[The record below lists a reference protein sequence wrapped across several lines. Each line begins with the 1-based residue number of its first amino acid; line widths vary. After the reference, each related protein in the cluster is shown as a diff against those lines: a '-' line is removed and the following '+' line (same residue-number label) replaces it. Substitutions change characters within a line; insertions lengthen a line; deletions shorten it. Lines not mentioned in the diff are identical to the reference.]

1 MNYNMI
7 IFILGNLM
15 KVEGCIMIV
24 PALIA
29 VGKSENDSIRAFLTT
44 IIMLWLL
51 GTILTSIKFKNKDI
65 YAREGF
71 VITALSWIV
80 LSFFGA
86 MPFYFSE
93 TIPSF
98 IDCFFETV
106 SGFTTTGATILT
118 EIEGLPL
125 SILFWRSFTHW
136 IGGMGVLV
144 FLLAI
149 IPMGGD
155 RSMYIMK
162 AEAPGPLVGKLVPKV
177 KSTAKLLYL
186 IYIFL
191 TIAEM
196 AFLLIGGMPLFDSI
210 VTAFSTAGTGGYSI
224 KNASIAAY
232 NSPYIEYV
240 IAIFMMTF
248 GINFNLFYL
257 LIMKDFADI
266 FKNEELKYYLGI
278 IGVATLLIT
287 ANIVSMYD
295 SIEQAFRYA
304 FFQVTSVITTTG
316 FITQN
321 FELWPEFSKTILVVI
336 IMIGACGGSTGG
348 GLKVSRLVIVLK
360 MITQELK
367 RMVHPRSVNI
377 IKLDGM
383 KIEQETVDSVTSF
396 FVIYIFLIFGSFIL
410 ISVDNFDFT
419 TSLTAVMTCVGNVGP
434 GLGGVGPVE
443 NFSIFSPFV
452 KLVLCMDMLLGRLEI
467 FPLVMLFSPAVWKKG
482 FM

>member
-1 MNYNMI
+1 M
-7 IFILGNLM
+7 
-15 KVEGCIMIV
+15 
-24 PALIA
+24 
-29 VGKSENDSIRAFLTT
+29 
-44 IIMLWLL
+44 LL
-51 GTILTSIKFKNKDI
+51 GLGTVLTSIKFKNKDI

-98 IDCFFETV
+98 VDSFFETV
-106 SGFTTTGATILT
+106 SGFTTTGASILT
-118 EIEGLPL
+118 VIEGLPL

-186 IYIFL
+186 IYVFL

-196 AFLLIGGMPLFDSI
+196 IFLIAGGMPLFDSI
-210 VTAFSTAGTGGYSI
+210 VSAFSTAGTGGYSI

-232 NSPYIEYV
+232 NSAYIEYI
-240 IAIFMMTF
+240 IAIFMMIF

-257 LIMKDFADI
+257 LLMKDFI
-266 FKNEELKYYLGI
+266 NVFKNEELRYYLGI
-278 IGVATLLIT
+278 IAIATVLIT
-287 ANIVSMYD
+287 ANIASMYD
-295 SIEQAFRYA
+295 SIEQAFRNA
-304 FFQVTSVITTTG
+304 FFQVTSLITTTG
-316 FITQN
+316 FITAN
-321 FELWPEFSKTILVVI
+321 YELWPEFSKTMLIVI
-336 IMIGACGGSTGG
+336 VMIGACGGSTGG

-396 FVIYIFLIFGSFIL
+396 FVIYVFLIFGSFII

-452 KLVLCMDMLLGRLEI
+452 KIVLCMDMLLGRLEI

>member
-1 MNYNMI
+1 
-7 IFILGNLM
+7 
-15 KVEGCIMIV
+15 
-24 PALIA
+24 
-29 VGKSENDSIRAFLTT
+29 
-44 IIMLWLL
+44 
-51 GTILTSIKFKNKDI
+51 
-65 YAREGF
+65 
-71 VITALSWIV
+71 
-80 LSFFGA
+80 
-86 MPFYFSE
+86 
-93 TIPSF
+93 
-98 IDCFFETV
+98 
-106 SGFTTTGATILT
+106 
-118 EIEGLPL
+118 
-125 SILFWRSFTHW
+125 
-136 IGGMGVLV
+136 MGVLV

-186 IYIFL
+186 IYVFL
-191 TIAEM
+191 TIAEIL
-196 AFLLIGGMPLFDSI
+196 FLIAGGMPLFDSI
-210 VTAFSTAGTGGYSI
+210 VSAFSTAGTGGYSI
-224 KNASIAAY
+224 KNTSIAAY
-232 NSPYIEYV
+232 NSAYIEYT
-240 IAIFMMTF
+240 IAIFMMIF

-257 LIMKDFADI
+257 LLMKDFINI
-266 FKNEELKYYLGI
+266 FKNEELRYYLGI
-278 IGVATLLIT
+278 IAVATMLIT
-287 ANIVSMYD
+287 ANIASMYD
-295 SIEQAFRYA
+295 SIEQAFRNA
-304 FFQVTSVITTTG
+304 FFQVTALITTTG
-316 FITQN
+316 FVTAN
-321 FELWPEFSKTILVVI
+321 FELWPEFSKTILIVI
-336 IMIGACGGSTGG
+336 VMIGACGGSTGG

-367 RMVHPRSVNI
+367 RMVHPRSINI

-396 FVIYIFLIFGSFIL
+396 FVIYVFLIFGSFII

-452 KLVLCMDMLLGRLEI
+452 KMVLCMDMLLGRLEI

>member
-7 IFILGNLM
+7 IYMLGNLM
-15 KVEGCIMIV
+15 KVEGCLMIV
-24 PALIA
+24 PVMIA
-29 VGKSENDSIRAFLTT
+29 VAKSETASMKAFLTT
-44 IIMLWLL
+44 IVMLWGL

-93 TIPSF
+93 TIPFFVDS
-98 IDCFFETV
+98 FFETV
-106 SGFTTTGATILT
+106 SGFTTTGASILN
-118 EIEGLPL
+118 EIESLPL

-186 IYIFL
+186 IYVFL

-196 AFLLIGGMPLFDSI
+196 IFLITGGMPIFDSV

-232 NSPYIEYV
+232 NSAYIEYI
-240 IAIFMMTF
+240 IAIFMTIF

-257 LIMKDFADI
+257 LLMKDFVNV
-266 FKNEELKYYLGI
+266 FKNEELRYYLGI
-278 IGVATLLIT
+278 IGIATILIT
-287 ANIVSMYD
+287 ANIATMYD
-295 SIEQAFRYA
+295 SIEQAFRNA
-304 FFQVTSVITTTG
+304 FFQVTALITTTG
-316 FITQN
+316 FVTAN
-321 FELWPEFSKTILVVI
+321 FELWPEFSKTILIVI
-336 IMIGACGGSTGG
+336 VMIGACGGSTGG

-367 RMVHPRSVNI
+367 RMVHPRSINI

-396 FVIYIFLIFGSFIL
+396 FVIYVFLIFGSFII
-410 ISVDNFDFT
+410 ISIDNFDFT

>member
-7 IFILGNLM
+7 IYILGNLM
-15 KVEGCIMIV
+15 KVEGCLMIV
-24 PALIA
+24 PLFIA
-29 VGKSENDSIRAFLTT
+29 IAKTENAPMKAFITT
-44 IIMLWLL
+44 IVMLL
-51 GTILTSIKFKNKDI
+51 GLGTVLTSIKFKNKDI

-98 IDCFFETV
+98 VDSFFETV
-106 SGFTTTGATILT
+106 SGFTTTGASILT
-118 EIEGLPL
+118 VIEGLPL

-186 IYIFL
+186 IYVFL

-196 AFLLIGGMPLFDSI
+196 IFLIAGGMPLFDSI
-210 VTAFSTAGTGGYSI
+210 VSAFSTAGTGGYSI

-232 NSPYIEYV
+232 NSAYIEYI
-240 IAIFMMTF
+240 IAIFMMIF

-257 LIMKDFADI
+257 LLMKDFI
-266 FKNEELKYYLGI
+266 NVFKNEELRYYLGI
-278 IGVATLLIT
+278 IAIATVLIT
-287 ANIVSMYD
+287 ANIASMYD
-295 SIEQAFRYA
+295 SIEQAFRNA
-304 FFQVTSVITTTG
+304 FFQVTSLITTTG
-316 FITQN
+316 FITAN
-321 FELWPEFSKTILVVI
+321 YELWPEFSKTMLIVI
-336 IMIGACGGSTGG
+336 VMIGACGGSTGG

-396 FVIYIFLIFGSFIL
+396 FVIYVFLIFGSFII

-452 KLVLCMDMLLGRLEI
+452 KIVLCMDMLLGRLEI

>member
-1 MNYNMI
+1 MNYYMI
-7 IFILGNLM
+7 MYILGNLM
-15 KVEGCIMIV
+15 KVEGCLMVV

-29 VGKSENDSIRAFLTT
+29 IAKKEADPMHGFFTT
-44 IIMLWLL
+44 IIMLWIL
-51 GTILTSIKFKNKDI
+51 GTILTGLKFKNKDI

-71 VITALSWIV
+71 VVTALSWIV

-86 MPFYFSE
+86 MPFYFSG

-98 IDCFFETV
+98 VDSFFETV
-106 SGFTTTGATILT
+106 SGFTTTGATILNQ
-118 EIEGLPL
+118 IEGLPL

-196 AFLLIGGMPLFDSI
+196 LFLLAAGMPLFDSI
-210 VTAFSTAGTGGYSI
+210 LSAFSTAGTGGYSI

-232 NSPYIEYV
+232 DSAVIEYI
-240 IAIFMMTF
+240 IAVFMMIF

-257 LIMKDFADI
+257 LMIKDFAEI

-278 IGVATLLIT
+278 IAGATALIT
-287 ANIVSMYD
+287 LNIVGMYE
-295 SIEQAFRYA
+295 SIEAAFRDA
-304 FFQVTSVITTTG
+304 FFQVTSLITTTG
-316 FITQN
+316 FITAN
-321 FELWPEFSKTILVVI
+321 YELWPEFSKTMLIVIL
-336 IMIGACGGSTGG
+336 MIGACGGSTGG
-348 GLKVSRLVIVLK
+348 GLKVSRLVILLK

-396 FVIYIFLIFGSFIL
+396 FVIYVFLIFGSFII
-410 ISVDNFDFT
+410 ISVDNFGFT

-443 NFSIFSPFV
+443 NFALFSPFV

>member
-7 IFILGNLM
+7 IYILGNLM
-15 KVEGCIMIV
+15 KVEGCIMVV
-24 PALIA
+24 PLLIA
-29 VGKSENDSIRAFLTT
+29 IAKTENAPMKAFIIT
-44 IIMLWLL
+44 IVILLGL

-86 MPFYFSE
+86 MPFYFSK

-98 IDCFFETV
+98 IDSFFETV
-106 SGFTTTGATILT
+106 SGFTTTGASILT
-118 EIEGLPL
+118 VIEGLPL

-196 AFLLIGGMPLFDSI
+196 IFLIAGGMPLFDSI
-210 VTAFSTAGTGGYSI
+210 VSAFSTAGTGGYSI

-232 NSPYIEYV
+232 NSAYIEYI
-240 IAIFMMTF
+240 IAIFMMIF

-257 LIMKDFADI
+257 LLMKDFI
-266 FKNEELKYYLGI
+266 NILKNEELKYYLGI
-278 IGVATLLIT
+278 IITATVLIT
-287 ANIVSMYD
+287 LNIASMYD
-295 SIEQAFRYA
+295 SIEQAFRNA
-304 FFQVTSVITTTG
+304 LFQVISLITTTG
-316 FITQN
+316 FITAN
-321 FELWPEFSKTILVVI
+321 FELWPEFSKTILIVI
-336 IMIGACGGSTGG
+336 VMIGACGGSTGG

-367 RMVHPRSVNI
+367 RMVHPRSINI

-396 FVIYIFLIFGSFIL
+396 FVIYVFLIFGSFII
-410 ISVDNFDFT
+410 ISIDNFDFT

-452 KLVLCMDMLLGRLEI
+452 KMVLCMDMLLGRLEI

>member
-7 IFILGNLM
+7 IYMLGNLM
-15 KVEGCIMIV
+15 KVEGCLMIV

-29 VGKSENDSIRAFLTT
+29 VVKSETASTKAFLTT
-44 IIMLWLL
+44 IIMLWGL

-93 TIPSF
+93 TIPFFVDS
-98 IDCFFETV
+98 FFETV
-106 SGFTTTGATILT
+106 SGFTTTGASILN

-186 IYIFL
+186 IYVFL

-196 AFLLIGGMPLFDSI
+196 IFLIAGGMPLFDSI

-224 KNASIAAY
+224 KNTSIAAY
-232 NSPYIEYV
+232 NSAYIEYI
-240 IAIFMMTF
+240 IAIFMTIF

-257 LIMKDFADI
+257 LLMKDLQI
-266 FKNEELKYYLGI
+266 YLKMKNY
-278 IGVATLLIT
+278 
-287 ANIVSMYD
+287 
-295 SIEQAFRYA
+295 
-304 FFQVTSVITTTG
+304 
-316 FITQN
+316 
-321 FELWPEFSKTILVVI
+321 VI
-336 IMIGACGGSTGG
+336 I
-348 GLKVSRLVIVLK
+348 
-360 MITQELK
+360 
-367 RMVHPRSVNI
+367 
-377 IKLDGM
+377 
-383 KIEQETVDSVTSF
+383 
-396 FVIYIFLIFGSFIL
+396 
-410 ISVDNFDFT
+410 
-419 TSLTAVMTCVGNVGP
+419 
-434 GLGGVGPVE
+434 
-443 NFSIFSPFV
+443 
-452 KLVLCMDMLLGRLEI
+452 
-467 FPLVMLFSPAVWKKG
+467 
-482 FM
+482 

>member
-7 IFILGNLM
+7 IYMLGNLM
-15 KVEGCIMIV
+15 KVEGCLMIV

-29 VGKSENDSIRAFLTT
+29 VVKSETASTKAFLTT
-44 IIMLWLL
+44 IIMLWGL

-93 TIPSF
+93 TIPFFVDS
-98 IDCFFETV
+98 FFETV
-106 SGFTTTGATILT
+106 SGFTTTGASILN

-186 IYIFL
+186 IYVFL

-196 AFLLIGGMPLFDSI
+196 IFLIAGGMPLFDSI

-224 KNASIAAY
+224 KNTSIAAY
-232 NSPYIEYV
+232 NSAYIEYI
-240 IAIFMMTF
+240 IAIFMTIF

-257 LIMKDFADI
+257 LLMKDFANI
-266 FKNEELKYYLGI
+266 FKNEELRYYLGI
-278 IGVATLLIT
+278 IGIATLLIT
-287 ANIVSMYD
+287 ANIATMYD
-295 SIEQAFRYA
+295 SIEQAFRNA
-304 FFQVTSVITTTG
+304 FFQVTALITTTG
-316 FITQN
+316 FVTAN
-321 FELWPEFSKTILVVI
+321 FELWPEFSKTILIVI
-336 IMIGACGGSTGG
+336 VMIGACGGSTGG

-396 FVIYIFLIFGSFIL
+396 FVIYVFLIFGSFII

-434 GLGGVGPVE
+434 GLGGFGPVE

>member
-1 MNYNMI
+1 
-7 IFILGNLM
+7 
-15 KVEGCIMIV
+15 
-24 PALIA
+24 
-29 VGKSENDSIRAFLTT
+29 
-44 IIMLWLL
+44 
-51 GTILTSIKFKNKDI
+51 
-65 YAREGF
+65 
-71 VITALSWIV
+71 
-80 LSFFGA
+80 

-98 IDCFFETV
+98 IDSFFETV
-106 SGFTTTGATILT
+106 SGFTTTGASILT

-186 IYIFL
+186 IYVFL
-191 TIAEM
+191 TIAEIL
-196 AFLLIGGMPLFDSI
+196 FLIAGGMPLFDSI
-210 VTAFSTAGTGGYSI
+210 VSAFSTAGTGGYSI
-224 KNASIAAY
+224 KNTSIAAY
-232 NSPYIEYV
+232 NSAYIEYT
-240 IAIFMMTF
+240 IAIFMMIF

-257 LIMKDFADI
+257 LLMKDFINI
-266 FKNEELKYYLGI
+266 FKNEELRYYLGI
-278 IGVATLLIT
+278 IAVATMLIT
-287 ANIVSMYD
+287 ANIASMYD
-295 SIEQAFRYA
+295 SIEQAFRNA
-304 FFQVTSVITTTG
+304 FFQVTALITTTG
-316 FITQN
+316 FVTAN
-321 FELWPEFSKTILVVI
+321 FELWPEFSKTILIVI
-336 IMIGACGGSTGG
+336 VMIGACGGSTGG

-367 RMVHPRSVNI
+367 RMVHPRSINI

-396 FVIYIFLIFGSFIL
+396 FVIYVFLIFGSFII

-452 KLVLCMDMLLGRLEI
+452 KMVLCMDMLLGRLEI

>member
-7 IFILGNLM
+7 IYILGNLM
-15 KVEGCIMIV
+15 KVEGCIMVV
-24 PALIA
+24 PLFISIA
-29 VGKSENDSIRAFLTT
+29 KTENAPMRAFITT
-44 IIMLWLL
+44 IIMLFIL

-98 IDCFFETV
+98 IDSFFETV
-106 SGFTTTGATILT
+106 SGFTTTGASILT

-186 IYIFL
+186 IYVFL
-191 TIAEM
+191 TIAEIL
-196 AFLLIGGMPLFDSI
+196 FLIAGGMPLFDSI
-210 VTAFSTAGTGGYSI
+210 VSAFSTAGTGGYSI
-224 KNASIAAY
+224 KNTSIAAY
-232 NSPYIEYV
+232 NSAYIEYT
-240 IAIFMMTF
+240 IAIFMMIF

-257 LIMKDFADI
+257 LLMKDFINI
-266 FKNEELKYYLGI
+266 FKNEELRYYLGI
-278 IGVATLLIT
+278 IAVATILIT
-287 ANIVSMYD
+287 ANIASMYD
-295 SIEQAFRYA
+295 SIEQAFRNA
-304 FFQVTSVITTTG
+304 FFQVTALITTTG
-316 FITQN
+316 FVTAN
-321 FELWPEFSKTILVVI
+321 FELWPEFSKTILIVI
-336 IMIGACGGSTGG
+336 VMIGACGGSTGG

-367 RMVHPRSVNI
+367 RMVHPRSINI

-396 FVIYIFLIFGSFIL
+396 FVIYVFLIFGSFII

-452 KLVLCMDMLLGRLEI
+452 KMVLCMDMLLGRLEI

>member
-1 MNYNMI
+1 M
-7 IFILGNLM
+7 
-15 KVEGCIMIV
+15 
-24 PALIA
+24 
-29 VGKSENDSIRAFLTT
+29 
-44 IIMLWLL
+44 
-51 GTILTSIKFKNKDI
+51 LTSIKFKNKDI

-98 IDCFFETV
+98 VDSFFETV
-106 SGFTTTGATILT
+106 SGFTTTGASILT
-118 EIEGLPL
+118 VIEGLPL

-186 IYIFL
+186 IYVFL

-196 AFLLIGGMPLFDSI
+196 IFLIAGGMPLFDSI
-210 VTAFSTAGTGGYSI
+210 VSAFSTAGTGGYSI

-232 NSPYIEYV
+232 NSAYIEYI
-240 IAIFMMTF
+240 IAIFMMIF

-257 LIMKDFADI
+257 LLMKDFI
-266 FKNEELKYYLGI
+266 NVFKNEELRYYLGI
-278 IGVATLLIT
+278 IAIATVLIT
-287 ANIVSMYD
+287 ANIASMYD
-295 SIEQAFRYA
+295 SIEQAFRNA
-304 FFQVTSVITTTG
+304 FFQVTSLITTTG
-316 FITQN
+316 FITAN
-321 FELWPEFSKTILVVI
+321 YELWPEFSKTMLIVI
-336 IMIGACGGSTGG
+336 VMIGACGGSTGG

-396 FVIYIFLIFGSFIL
+396 FVIYVFLIFGSFII

-452 KLVLCMDMLLGRLEI
+452 KIVLCMDMLLGRLEI

>member
-7 IFILGNLM
+7 IYILGNLM
-15 KVEGCIMIV
+15 KVEGCLMIV
-24 PALIA
+24 PLFIA
-29 VGKSENDSIRAFLTT
+29 IAKTENAPMKAFITT
-44 IIMLWLL
+44 IIMLLGL
-51 GTILTSIKFKNKDI
+51 GTVLTSIKFKNKDI

-98 IDCFFETV
+98 VDSFFETV
-106 SGFTTTGATILT
+106 SGFTTTGASILT
-118 EIEGLPL
+118 VIEGLPL

-186 IYIFL
+186 IYVFL

-196 AFLLIGGMPLFDSI
+196 IFLIAGGMPLFDSI
-210 VTAFSTAGTGGYSI
+210 VSAFSTAGTGGYSI

-232 NSPYIEYV
+232 NSAYIEYI
-240 IAIFMMTF
+240 IAIFMMIF

-257 LIMKDFADI
+257 LLMKDFI
-266 FKNEELKYYLGI
+266 NVFKNEELRYYLGI
-278 IGVATLLIT
+278 IAIATVLIT
-287 ANIVSMYD
+287 ANIASMYD
-295 SIEQAFRYA
+295 SIEQAFRNA
-304 FFQVTSVITTTG
+304 FFQVTSLITTTG
-316 FITQN
+316 FITAN
-321 FELWPEFSKTILVVI
+321 YELWPEFSKTMLIVI
-336 IMIGACGGSTGG
+336 VMIGACGGSTGG

-396 FVIYIFLIFGSFIL
+396 FVIYVFLIFGSFII

-452 KLVLCMDMLLGRLEI
+452 KIVLCMDMLLGRLEI

>member
-7 IFILGNLM
+7 IYMLGNLM
-15 KVEGCIMIV
+15 KVEGCLMIV

-29 VGKSENDSIRAFLTT
+29 VGKSESAPMRAFFTT
-44 IIMLWLL
+44 IIMLWVL
-51 GTILTSIKFKNKDI
+51 GTILTALKFKNKDI

-86 MPFYFSE
+86 MPFYFSG

-98 IDCFFETV
+98 VDSFFETV
-106 SGFTTTGATILT
+106 SGFTTTGATILNQ
-118 EIEGLPL
+118 IEGLPL

-177 KSTAKLLYL
+177 KSTAKLLYM

-196 AFLLIGGMPLFDSI
+196 LFLLAAGMPLFDSI
-210 VTAFSTAGTGGYSI
+210 VSAFSTAGTGGYSI

-232 NSPYIEYV
+232 NSASIEYI
-240 IAIFMMTF
+240 IAIFMMIF

-257 LIMKDFADI
+257 LIIKDFADI

-278 IGVATLLIT
+278 IAGATLLIT
-287 ANIVSMYD
+287 VNIMGMYEH
-295 SIEQAFRYA
+295 IEEAFRDA
-304 FFQVTSVITTTG
+304 FFQVTSLITTTG
-316 FITQN
+316 FITAN
-321 FELWPEFSKTILVVI
+321 YELWPEFSKTMLAVI

-348 GLKVSRLVIVLK
+348 GLKVSRLIILLK

-396 FVIYIFLIFGSFIL
+396 FVIYIFLIFGSFII
-410 ISVDNFDFT
+410 ISVDNFGFT

-443 NFSIFSPFV
+443 NFALFSPFV
-452 KLVLCMDMLLGRLEI
+452 KLVLCMDMVLGRLEI

>member
-7 IFILGNLM
+7 IYILGNLM
-15 KVEGCIMIV
+15 KVEGCLMIV
-24 PALIA
+24 PLFIA
-29 VGKSENDSIRAFLTT
+29 IAKTENAPMKAFITT
-44 IIMLWLL
+44 IVMLL
-51 GTILTSIKFKNKDI
+51 GLGTVLTSIKFKNKDI

-98 IDCFFETV
+98 VDSFFETV
-106 SGFTTTGATILT
+106 SGFTTTGASILT
-118 EIEGLPL
+118 VIEGLPL

-186 IYIFL
+186 IYVFL

-196 AFLLIGGMPLFDSI
+196 IFLIAGGMPLFDSI
-210 VTAFSTAGTGGYSI
+210 VSAFSTAGTGGYSI

-232 NSPYIEYV
+232 NSAYIEYI
-240 IAIFMMTF
+240 IAIFMMIF

-257 LIMKDFADI
+257 LLMKNFI
-266 FKNEELKYYLGI
+266 NVFKNEELRYYLGI
-278 IGVATLLIT
+278 IAIATVLIT
-287 ANIVSMYD
+287 ANIASMYD
-295 SIEQAFRYA
+295 SIEQAFRNA
-304 FFQVTSVITTTG
+304 FFQVTSLITTTG
-316 FITQN
+316 FITAN
-321 FELWPEFSKTILVVI
+321 YELWPEFSKTMLIVI
-336 IMIGACGGSTGG
+336 VMIGACGGSTGG

-396 FVIYIFLIFGSFIL
+396 FVIYVFLIFGSFII

-452 KLVLCMDMLLGRLEI
+452 KIVLCMDMLLGRLEI

>member
-1 MNYNMI
+1 MNYYMI
-7 IFILGNLM
+7 MYILGNLM
-15 KVEGCIMIV
+15 KVEGCLMIV

-29 VGKSENDSIRAFLTT
+29 IAKKEPDPMHGFFTT
-44 IIMLWLL
+44 IVMLWVL
-51 GTILTSIKFKNKDI
+51 GTVLTSLKFKNKDI

-86 MPFYFSE
+86 MPFYFSGA
-93 TIPSF
+93 ILSF
-98 IDCFFETV
+98 VDSFFETV
-106 SGFTTTGATILT
+106 SGFTTTGATILN

-196 AFLLIGGMPLFDSI
+196 LFLLAAGMPLFDS
-210 VTAFSTAGTGGYSI
+210 VVSAFSTAGTGGYSI

-232 NSPYIEYV
+232 DSATIEYI
-240 IAIFMMTF
+240 IAVFMMIF

-257 LIMKDFADI
+257 LMIKDFADI

-278 IGVATLLIT
+278 IAGATILIT
-287 ANIVSMYD
+287 VNIMGMYE
-295 SIEQAFRYA
+295 SIEEALRDA
-304 FFQVTSVITTTG
+304 FFQVTSLITTTG
-316 FITQN
+316 FITAN
-321 FELWPEFSKTILVVI
+321 YELWPEFSKTILMVI
-336 IMIGACGGSTGG
+336 LMIGACGGSTGG
-348 GLKVSRLVIVLK
+348 GLKVSRLVILLK

-396 FVIYIFLIFGSFIL
+396 FVIYIFLIFGSFIM
-410 ISVDNFDFT
+410 ISVDNFGFT

-443 NFSIFSPFV
+443 NFALFSPFV
-452 KLVLCMDMLLGRLEI
+452 KLILCMDMLLGRLEI

>member
-7 IFILGNLM
+7 IYMLGNLM
-15 KVEGCIMIV
+15 KVEGCLMIV
-24 PALIA
+24 PILIA
-29 VGKSENDSIRAFLTT
+29 VAKSETASIKAFLTT
-44 IIMLWLL
+44 IIMLWGL

-93 TIPSF
+93 TIPFFVDS
-98 IDCFFETV
+98 FFETV
-106 SGFTTTGATILT
+106 SGFTTTGASILN
-118 EIEGLPL
+118 EIESLPL

-186 IYIFL
+186 IYVFL

-196 AFLLIGGMPLFDSI
+196 IFLIAGGMPLFDSI

-224 KNASIAAY
+224 KNTSIAAY
-232 NSPYIEYV
+232 NSAYIEYI
-240 IAIFMMTF
+240 IAIFMTIF

-257 LIMKDFADI
+257 LLMKDFANI
-266 FKNEELKYYLGI
+266 FKNEELRYYLGI
-278 IGVATLLIT
+278 IGIATLLIT
-287 ANIVSMYD
+287 INIATMYD
-295 SIEQAFRYA
+295 SIEQAFRNA
-304 FFQVTSVITTTG
+304 FFQVTALITTTG
-316 FITQN
+316 FVTAN
-321 FELWPEFSKTILVVI
+321 FELWPEFSKTMLIVI
-336 IMIGACGGSTGG
+336 VMIGACGGSTGG

-396 FVIYIFLIFGSFIL
+396 FVIYVFLIFGSFII
-410 ISVDNFDFT
+410 ISIDNFDFT

>member
-7 IFILGNLM
+7 IYILGNLM

-29 VGKSENDSIRAFLTT
+29 IVKSENAPMRAFFTT
-44 IIMLWLL
+44 IVMLWLL
-51 GTILTSIKFKNKDI
+51 GTVLTSIKFKDKDI

-196 AFLLIGGMPLFDSI
+196 IFLIAAGMPLFDSI
-210 VTAFSTAGTGGYSI
+210 VSAFSTAGTGGYSI
-224 KNASIAAY
+224 KNASIASYDSAM
-232 NSPYIEYV
+232 IEY
-240 IAIFMMTF
+240 IISIFMMIF

-257 LIMKDFADI
+257 LMIKDFADI

-278 IGVATLLIT
+278 IGVSTVLIT
-287 ANIVSMYD
+287 ANIASMYD

-304 FFQVTSVITTTG
+304 FFQVTSIITTTG
-316 FITQN
+316 FITEN
-321 FELWPEFSKTILVVI
+321 FELWPEFSKTILIVI
-336 IMIGACGGSTGG
+336 LMIGACGGSTGG
-348 GLKVSRLVIVLK
+348 GLKVSRIVIVLK

-396 FVIYIFLIFGSFIL
+396 FVIYIFLIFGSFII

-452 KLVLCMDMLLGRLEI
+452 KLILCMDMLLGRLEI

>member
-7 IFILGNLM
+7 IYILGNLM
-15 KVEGCIMIV
+15 KVEGCLMVV
-24 PALIA
+24 PLFIA
-29 VGKSENDSIRAFLTT
+29 ITKAENAPMRAFITT
-44 IIMLWLL
+44 IVMLWGL

-98 IDCFFETV
+98 IDSFFETV

-118 EIEGLPL
+118 VIEGLPL

-186 IYIFL
+186 IYVFL
-191 TIAEM
+191 TIAEIL
-196 AFLLIGGMPLFDSI
+196 FLIAGGMPVFDSI
-210 VTAFSTAGTGGYSI
+210 VSAFSTAGTGGYSI

-232 NSPYIEYV
+232 NSAYIEYV
-240 IAIFMMTF
+240 IAIFMMIF

-257 LIMKDFADI
+257 LLMKDFI
-266 FKNEELKYYLGI
+266 NVFKNEELRYYLGI
-278 IGVATLLIT
+278 IAVATILIT
-287 ANIVSMYD
+287 INIASMYD
-295 SIEQAFRYA
+295 SIEQAFRNA
-304 FFQVTSVITTTG
+304 FFQVTALITTTG
-316 FITQN
+316 FVTAN

-348 GLKVSRLVIVLK
+348 GLKVSRLIIVLK

-367 RMVHPRSVNI
+367 RMVHPRSINI

-396 FVIYIFLIFGSFIL
+396 FVIYIFLIFGSFII

-452 KLVLCMDMLLGRLEI
+452 KMVLCMDMLLGRLEI

>member
-7 IFILGNLM
+7 IYMLGNLM
-15 KVEGCIMIV
+15 KVEGCLMIV

-29 VGKSENDSIRAFLTT
+29 VVKSETASTKAFLTT
-44 IIMLWLL
+44 IIMLW

-93 TIPSF
+93 TIPFFVDS
-98 IDCFFETV
+98 FFETV
-106 SGFTTTGATILT
+106 SGFTTTGASILN

-186 IYIFL
+186 IYVFL

-196 AFLLIGGMPLFDSI
+196 IFLIAGGMPLFDSI

-224 KNASIAAY
+224 KNTSIAAY
-232 NSPYIEYV
+232 NSAYIEYI
-240 IAIFMMTF
+240 IAIFMTIF

-257 LIMKDFADI
+257 LLMKDFANI
-266 FKNEELKYYLGI
+266 FKNEELRYYLGI
-278 IGVATLLIT
+278 IGIATLLIT
-287 ANIVSMYD
+287 ANIATMYD
-295 SIEQAFRYA
+295 SIEQAFRNA
-304 FFQVTSVITTTG
+304 FFQVTALITTTG
-316 FITQN
+316 FVTAN
-321 FELWPEFSKTILVVI
+321 FELWPEFSKTILIVI
-336 IMIGACGGSTGG
+336 VMIGACGGSTGG

-396 FVIYIFLIFGSFIL
+396 FVIYVFLIFGSFII

>member
-7 IFILGNLM
+7 IYILGNLM
-15 KVEGCIMIV
+15 KVEGCLMIV
-24 PALIA
+24 PLFIA
-29 VGKSENDSIRAFLTT
+29 IAKTENAPMKAFITT
-44 IIMLWLL
+44 IVMLL
-51 GTILTSIKFKNKDI
+51 GLGTVLTSIKFKNKDI

-98 IDCFFETV
+98 VDSFFETV
-106 SGFTTTGATILT
+106 SGFTTTGASILT
-118 EIEGLPL
+118 VIEGLPL

-149 IPMGGD
+149 IPMGGN

-186 IYIFL
+186 IYVFL

-196 AFLLIGGMPLFDSI
+196 IFLIAGGMPLFDSI
-210 VTAFSTAGTGGYSI
+210 VSAFSTAGTGGYSI

-232 NSPYIEYV
+232 NSAYIEYI
-240 IAIFMMTF
+240 IAIFMMIF

-257 LIMKDFADI
+257 LLMKDFI
-266 FKNEELKYYLGI
+266 NVFKNEELRYYLGI
-278 IGVATLLIT
+278 IAIATVLIT
-287 ANIVSMYD
+287 ANIASMYD
-295 SIEQAFRYA
+295 SIEQAFRNA
-304 FFQVTSVITTTG
+304 FFQVTSLITTTG
-316 FITQN
+316 FITAN
-321 FELWPEFSKTILVVI
+321 YELWPEFSKTMLIVI
-336 IMIGACGGSTGG
+336 VMIGACGGSTGG

-396 FVIYIFLIFGSFIL
+396 FVIYVFLIFGSFII

-452 KLVLCMDMLLGRLEI
+452 KIVLCMDMLLGRLEI

>member
-7 IFILGNLM
+7 IYILGNLM

-29 VGKSENDSIRAFLTT
+29 VAKSENAPMKAFFTT
-44 IIMLWLL
+44 IIMLWML
-51 GTILTSIKFKNKDI
+51 GTILTSIKFKDKDI

-191 TIAEM
+191 TLAEM
-196 AFLLIGGMPLFDSI
+196 IFLIAAGMPLFDSI
-210 VTAFSTAGTGGYSI
+210 VSAFSTAGTGGYSI

-232 NSPYIEYV
+232 DSAVIEYI
-240 IAIFMMTF
+240 IAIFMMIF

-257 LIMKDFADI
+257 LMIKDFADI

-278 IGVATLLIT
+278 IGVSTVLIT
-287 ANIVSMYD
+287 ANIASMYG
-295 SIEQAFRYA
+295 SIEQSFRYA
-304 FFQVTSVITTTG
+304 FFQVTSIITTTG
-316 FITQN
+316 FITEN
-321 FELWPEFSKTILVVI
+321 FELWPEFSKTILIVI
-336 IMIGACGGSTGG
+336 LMIGACGGSTGG
-348 GLKVSRLVIVLK
+348 GLKVSRMVIVLK

-396 FVIYIFLIFGSFIL
+396 FVIYIFLIFGSFII

>member
-7 IFILGNLM
+7 IYILGNLM
-15 KVEGCIMIV
+15 KVEGCLMVV
-24 PALIA
+24 PLFIA
-29 VGKSENDSIRAFLTT
+29 IAKAENAPMRAFITT
-44 IIMLWLL
+44 IVMLWGL

-98 IDCFFETV
+98 IDSFFETV
-106 SGFTTTGATILT
+106 SGFTTTGASILT
-118 EIEGLPL
+118 VIEGLPL

-186 IYIFL
+186 IYVFL
-191 TIAEM
+191 TIAEIL
-196 AFLLIGGMPLFDSI
+196 FLIAGGMPVFDSI
-210 VTAFSTAGTGGYSI
+210 VSAFSTAGTGGYSI

-232 NSPYIEYV
+232 NSAYIEYI
-240 IAIFMMTF
+240 IAIFMMIF

-257 LIMKDFADI
+257 LLMKDFI
-266 FKNEELKYYLGI
+266 NVFKNEELRYYLGI
-278 IGVATLLIT
+278 IAVATILIT
-287 ANIVSMYD
+287 INIASMYD
-295 SIEQAFRYA
+295 SIEQAFRNA
-304 FFQVTSVITTTG
+304 FFQVTALITTTG
-316 FITQN
+316 FVTAN

-348 GLKVSRLVIVLK
+348 GLKVSRLIIVLK

-367 RMVHPRSVNI
+367 RMVHPRSINI

-396 FVIYIFLIFGSFIL
+396 FVIYIFLIFGSFII

-452 KLVLCMDMLLGRLEI
+452 KMVLCMDMLLGRLEI

>member
-7 IFILGNLM
+7 IYMLGNLM
-15 KVEGCIMIV
+15 KVEGCLMIV
-24 PALIA
+24 PILIA
-29 VGKSENDSIRAFLTT
+29 VAKSETASIKAFLTT
-44 IIMLWLL
+44 IIMLWGL

-93 TIPSF
+93 TIPFFVDS
-98 IDCFFETV
+98 FFETV
-106 SGFTTTGATILT
+106 SGFTTTGASILN
-118 EIEGLPL
+118 EIESLPL

-186 IYIFL
+186 IYVFL
-191 TIAEM
+191 TIAEII
-196 AFLLIGGMPLFDSI
+196 FLIAGGMPLFDSI

-224 KNASIAAY
+224 KNTSIAAY
-232 NSPYIEYV
+232 NSAYIEYI
-240 IAIFMMTF
+240 IAIFMTIF

-257 LIMKDFADI
+257 LLMKDFANI
-266 FKNEELKYYLGI
+266 FKNEELRYYLGI
-278 IGVATLLIT
+278 IGIATLLIT
-287 ANIVSMYD
+287 INIATMYD
-295 SIEQAFRYA
+295 SIEQAFRNA
-304 FFQVTSVITTTG
+304 FFQVTALITTTG
-316 FITQN
+316 FVTAN
-321 FELWPEFSKTILVVI
+321 FELWPEFSKTMLIVI
-336 IMIGACGGSTGG
+336 VMIGACGGSTGG

-396 FVIYIFLIFGSFIL
+396 FVIYVFLIFGSFII
-410 ISVDNFDFT
+410 ISIDNFDFT

>member
-7 IFILGNLM
+7 IYILGNLM
-15 KVEGCIMIV
+15 KVEGCLMVV
-24 PALIA
+24 PLFIA
-29 VGKSENDSIRAFLTT
+29 IAKAENAPMRAFITT
-44 IIMLWLL
+44 IVMLWGL

-98 IDCFFETV
+98 IDSFFETV
-106 SGFTTTGATILT
+106 SGFTTTGASILT
-118 EIEGLPL
+118 VIEGLPL

-186 IYIFL
+186 IYVFL
-191 TIAEM
+191 TIAEIL
-196 AFLLIGGMPLFDSI
+196 FLIAGGMPVFDSI
-210 VTAFSTAGTGGYSI
+210 VSAFSTAGTGGYSI

-232 NSPYIEYV
+232 NSAYIEYI
-240 IAIFMMTF
+240 IAIFMMIF

-257 LIMKDFADI
+257 LLMKDFI
-266 FKNEELKYYLGI
+266 NVFKNEELRYYLGI
-278 IGVATLLIT
+278 IAVATILIT
-287 ANIVSMYD
+287 INIASMYN
-295 SIEQAFRYA
+295 SIEQAFRNA
-304 FFQVTSVITTTG
+304 FFQVTALITTTG
-316 FITQN
+316 FVTAN

-348 GLKVSRLVIVLK
+348 GLKVSRLIIVLK

-367 RMVHPRSVNI
+367 RMVHPRSINI

-396 FVIYIFLIFGSFIL
+396 FVIYIFLIFGSFII

-452 KLVLCMDMLLGRLEI
+452 KMVLCMDMLLGRLEI

>member
-1 MNYNMI
+1 MNYYMI
-7 IFILGNLM
+7 MYILGNLM
-15 KVEGCIMIV
+15 KVEGCLMVV

-29 VGKSENDSIRAFLTT
+29 IAKKEADPMHGFFTT
-44 IIMLWLL
+44 IIMLWIL
-51 GTILTSIKFKNKDI
+51 GTILTGLKFKNKDI

-71 VITALSWIV
+71 VVTALSWIV

-86 MPFYFSE
+86 MPFYFSG

-98 IDCFFETV
+98 VDSFFETV
-106 SGFTTTGATILT
+106 SGFTTTGATILNQ
-118 EIEGLPL
+118 IEGLPL

-196 AFLLIGGMPLFDSI
+196 LFLLAAGMPLFDSI
-210 VTAFSTAGTGGYSI
+210 LSAFSTAGTGGYSI

-232 NSPYIEYV
+232 DSAVIEYI
-240 IAIFMMTF
+240 IAVFMMIF

-257 LIMKDFADI
+257 LMIKDFADI

-278 IGVATLLIT
+278 IAGATALIT
-287 ANIVSMYD
+287 LNIVGMYE
-295 SIEQAFRYA
+295 SIEAAFRDA
-304 FFQVTSVITTTG
+304 FFQVTSLITTTG
-316 FITQN
+316 FITAN
-321 FELWPEFSKTILVVI
+321 YELWPEFSKTMLIVIL
-336 IMIGACGGSTGG
+336 MIGACGGSTGG
-348 GLKVSRLVIVLK
+348 GLKVSRLVILLK

-396 FVIYIFLIFGSFIL
+396 FVIYVFLIFGSFII
-410 ISVDNFDFT
+410 ISVDNFGFT

-443 NFSIFSPFV
+443 NFALFSPFV

>member
-7 IFILGNLM
+7 IYILGNLM
-15 KVEGCIMIV
+15 KVEGCLMIV
-24 PALIA
+24 PLFIA
-29 VGKSENDSIRAFLTT
+29 IAKTENAPMKAFITT
-44 IIMLWLL
+44 IVMLL
-51 GTILTSIKFKNKDI
+51 GLGTVLTSIKFKNKDI

-98 IDCFFETV
+98 VDSFFETV
-106 SGFTTTGATILT
+106 SGFTTTGASILT
-118 EIEGLPL
+118 VIEGLPL

-186 IYIFL
+186 IYVFL

-196 AFLLIGGMPLFDSI
+196 IFLIAGGMPLFDSI
-210 VTAFSTAGTGGYSI
+210 VSAFSTAGTGGYSI

-232 NSPYIEYV
+232 NSAYIEYI
-240 IAIFMMTF
+240 IAIFMMIF

-257 LIMKDFADI
+257 LLMKDFI
-266 FKNEELKYYLGI
+266 NVFKNEELRYYLGI
-278 IGVATLLIT
+278 IAIATVLIT
-287 ANIVSMYD
+287 ANIASMYD
-295 SIEQAFRYA
+295 SIEQAFRNA
-304 FFQVTSVITTTG
+304 FFQVTSLITTTG
-316 FITQN
+316 FITAN
-321 FELWPEFSKTILVVI
+321 YELWPEFSKTMLIVI
-336 IMIGACGGSTGG
+336 VMIGACGGSTGG
-348 GLKVSRLVIVLK
+348 DLKVSRLVIVLK

-396 FVIYIFLIFGSFIL
+396 FVIYVFLIFGSFII

-452 KLVLCMDMLLGRLEI
+452 KIVLCMDMLLGRLEI

>member
-1 MNYNMI
+1 
-7 IFILGNLM
+7 
-15 KVEGCIMIV
+15 
-24 PALIA
+24 
-29 VGKSENDSIRAFLTT
+29 
-44 IIMLWLL
+44 MLFR
-51 GTILTSIKFKNKDI
+51 S
-65 YAREGF
+65 
-71 VITALSWIV
+71 
-80 LSFFGA
+80 
-86 MPFYFSE
+86 
-93 TIPSF
+93 
-98 IDCFFETV
+98 
-106 SGFTTTGATILT
+106 FTTTGATILNQ
-118 EIEGLPL
+118 IEGLPL

-196 AFLLIGGMPLFDSI
+196 LFLLAAGMPLFDSI
-210 VTAFSTAGTGGYSI
+210 LSAFSTAGTGGYSI

-232 NSPYIEYV
+232 DSAVIEYI
-240 IAIFMMTF
+240 IAVFMMIF

-257 LIMKDFADI
+257 LMIKDFADI

-278 IGVATLLIT
+278 IAGATALIT
-287 ANIVSMYD
+287 LNIVGMYE
-295 SIEQAFRYA
+295 SIEAAFRDA
-304 FFQVTSVITTTG
+304 FFQVTSLITTTG
-316 FITQN
+316 FITAN
-321 FELWPEFSKTILVVI
+321 YELWPEFSKTMLIVIL
-336 IMIGACGGSTGG
+336 MIGACGGSTGG
-348 GLKVSRLVIVLK
+348 GLKVSRLVILLK

-396 FVIYIFLIFGSFIL
+396 FVIYVFLIFGSFII
-410 ISVDNFDFT
+410 ISVDNFGFT

-443 NFSIFSPFV
+443 NFALFSPFV

>member
-7 IFILGNLM
+7 IYILGNLM
-15 KVEGCIMIV
+15 KVEGCLMVV
-24 PALIA
+24 PLFIA
-29 VGKSENDSIRAFLTT
+29 IAKAENAPMRAFITT
-44 IIMLWLL
+44 IVMLWGL

-98 IDCFFETV
+98 IDSFFETV
-106 SGFTTTGATILT
+106 SGFTTTGASILT
-118 EIEGLPL
+118 VIEGLPF

-186 IYIFL
+186 IYVFL
-191 TIAEM
+191 TIAEIL
-196 AFLLIGGMPLFDSI
+196 FLIAGGMPVFDSI
-210 VTAFSTAGTGGYSI
+210 VSAFSTAGTGGYSI

-232 NSPYIEYV
+232 NSAYIEYV
-240 IAIFMMTF
+240 IAIFMMIF

-257 LIMKDFADI
+257 LLMKDFI
-266 FKNEELKYYLGI
+266 NVFKNEELRYYLGI
-278 IGVATLLIT
+278 IAVATILIT
-287 ANIVSMYD
+287 INIASMYD
-295 SIEQAFRYA
+295 SIEQAFRNA
-304 FFQVTSVITTTG
+304 FFQVTALITTTG
-316 FITQN
+316 FVTAN

-348 GLKVSRLVIVLK
+348 GLKVSRLIIVLK

-367 RMVHPRSVNI
+367 RMVHPRSINI

-396 FVIYIFLIFGSFIL
+396 FVIYIFLIFGSFII

-452 KLVLCMDMLLGRLEI
+452 KMVLCMDMLLGRLEI

>member
-1 MNYNMI
+1 
-7 IFILGNLM
+7 
-15 KVEGCIMIV
+15 
-24 PALIA
+24 
-29 VGKSENDSIRAFLTT
+29 
-44 IIMLWLL
+44 
-51 GTILTSIKFKNKDI
+51 
-65 YAREGF
+65 
-71 VITALSWIV
+71 
-80 LSFFGA
+80 
-86 MPFYFSE
+86 MPFYFSG

-98 IDCFFETV
+98 VDSFFETV
-106 SGFTTTGATILT
+106 SGFTTTGATILNQ
-118 EIEGLPL
+118 IEGLPL

-196 AFLLIGGMPLFDSI
+196 LFLLAAGMPLFDSI
-210 VTAFSTAGTGGYSI
+210 LSAFSTAGTGGYSI

-232 NSPYIEYV
+232 DSAVIEYI
-240 IAIFMMTF
+240 IAVFMMIF

-257 LIMKDFADI
+257 LMIKDFADI

-278 IGVATLLIT
+278 IAGATALIT
-287 ANIVSMYD
+287 LNIVGMYE
-295 SIEQAFRYA
+295 SIEAAFRDA
-304 FFQVTSVITTTG
+304 FFQVTSLITTTG
-316 FITQN
+316 FITAN
-321 FELWPEFSKTILVVI
+321 YELWPEFSKTMLIVIL
-336 IMIGACGGSTGG
+336 MIGACGGSTGG
-348 GLKVSRLVIVLK
+348 GLKVSRLVILLK

-396 FVIYIFLIFGSFIL
+396 FVIYVFLIFGSFII
-410 ISVDNFDFT
+410 ISVDNFGFT

-443 NFSIFSPFV
+443 NFALFSPFV